1 MANVIAGIVTPN
13 AVTLMVDGNAVAIDD
28 AHVNYGQIRKLTSAG
43 RYSEI
48 GPLVDIASSIN
59 TFGQGA
65 VTVENGEVMY
75 MGKPTHNAV
84 TDRIMAM
91 MDEGLSVE
99 PMLRFLENL
108 MQNPSY
114 RSVQQLYGFLEVN
127 DLPITED
134 GYFLAYKMVRDNFTD
149 HRTGTF
155 DYSVGAPPARMP
167 RNEVNEDPEQT
178 CSYGLHVCAQGYL
191 GFYSQG
197 SRTILVK
204 VNPRDVVAVPT
215 DYKNA
220 KMRVCEHVTV
230 QEIDPDTRGNVFTSS
245 VYKPVDTVLA
255 SADNVMTVEE
265 AMMHFYGDT
274 DSNARS
280 ALRKRLNRGVTAKRV
295 YADNLEMVQII
306 DTPVAD
312 EGDLGDLDDAEHNEF
327 LDRVYNGMVTP
338 EEAMEIL
345 DIDKDALRKRL
356 NRGATVARDVS
367 DTGEEMVRILILTS
381 DDEDRIDSILND

>member
-13 AVTLMVDGNAVAIDD
+13 AVTLMVDGNAVALDD
-28 AHVNYGQIRKLTSAG
+28 AHVNYAQIRKLASAG

-48 GPLVDIASSIN
+48 GPLVDIAGSIN
-59 TFGQGA
+59 TFGKGE
-65 VTVENGEVMY
+65 VTVEDGVVLY
-75 MGKPTHNAV
+75 RGKPTHNAV
-84 TDRIMAM
+84 TDRILAM
-91 MDEGLSVE
+91 MEEGLSVE

-155 DYSVGAPPARMP
+155 DYSVGAPPATMP
-167 RNEVNEDPEQT
+167 RNEVNEDPNQT
-178 CSYGLHVCAQGYL
+178 CSHGLHVCAQGYL

-230 QEIDPDTRGNVFTSS
+230 CEVDPNTRGNVFTSS
-245 VYKPVDTVLA
+245 VYKPVDTALA
-255 SADNVMTVEE
+255 SADNVMTVED

-274 DSNARS
+274 DSSARS

-295 YADNLEMVQII
+295 YSGGIEMVQVI
-306 DTPVAD
+306 DSPVAD
-312 EGDLGDLDDAEHNEF
+312 DVTDDVDDSESNEF
-327 LDRVYNGMVTP
+327 RNRVYTGMVTP
-338 EEAMEIL
+338 DEAMAIL
-345 DIDKDALRKRL
+345 GIDKDALRKRL
-356 NRGATVARDVS
+356 NRGATVVRDLS
-367 DTGEEMVRILILTS
+367 DGGEDMVRILILTS
-381 DDEDRIDSILND
+381 DDEDRIDAILNK